1 MAEFI
6 VTLQPGADLKSVAA
20 GCRDKGVTVVSELA
34 ELDMLVLDTTA
45 DKAATLESMPGVAT
59 VEPGHDVGI
68 S

>member
-6 VTLQPGADLKSVAA
+6 VTLQPGADLKRVAA
-20 GCRDKGVTVVSELA
+20 ACRTAGATVVSEL
-34 ELDMLVLDTTA
+34 ETLDMLVLDTGEA
-45 DKAATLESMPGVAT
+45 MLPALRALPGVAA